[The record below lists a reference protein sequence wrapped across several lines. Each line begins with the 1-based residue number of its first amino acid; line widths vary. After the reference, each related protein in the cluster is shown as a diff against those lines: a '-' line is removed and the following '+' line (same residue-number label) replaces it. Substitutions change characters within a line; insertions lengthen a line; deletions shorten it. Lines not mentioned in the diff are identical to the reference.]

1 MHALNRRVESALD
14 TMSPVHPKAE
24 ATLAPDTRFGRY
36 RVVRCIGVGG
46 MGAVYEAV
54 HDDLE
59 KRVALKTLHPSMA
72 REPEARARFL
82 REGRAASRIRHPN
95 VVEVFDVGQ
104 HDDTLFLVMEHLAG
118 EDLAA
123 LLAREGPLSVE
134 RLVDLL
140 LPVVAA
146 VATAHEEGVVHR
158 DLKPEN
164 IFLAQTRNGAV
175 QPKVLD
181 FGISKVSGVP
191 NAQRITGA
199 SSMIGTPLYMSPEQT
214 QGAAVDGRTD
224 QYALGV
230 ILYECATGRVPYD
243 APELYPLMHAIVLG
257 EHASPRSLRPELP
270 ADFEAVIER
279 AMAREADRRYES
291 MHALGRA
298 LLPFA
303 SRTNRGLWRDVF
315 GAAPTPLQQPAFVA
329 PPTPV
334 PARSASTLLPR
345 VREVCEV
352 TSTLR
357 KTSRLPAITL
367 GVLAAGLVAAAAL
380 LPSRAPAP
388 RASARQRI
396 AAAPAVAV
404 VAPAP
409 VVVAAPAPVV
419 AAPAPV
425 LAAPAAP
432 VVMARPGVAIAARP
446 RASARVDAGVASSS
460 FRLCGGVPCP

>member
-1 MHALNRRVESALD
+1 
-14 TMSPVHPKAE
+14 
-24 ATLAPDTRFGRY
+24 
-36 RVVRCIGVGG
+36 
-46 MGAVYEAV
+46 MGAVYEAI

-59 KRVALKTLHPSMA
+59 KRVAIKTLHPSMA
-72 REPEARARFL
+72 RDPEARARFL

-104 HDDTLFLVMEHLAG
+104 HEDTLFLVMEHLVG

-123 LLAREGPLSVE
+123 LLVRDGPLPVE
-134 RLVDLL
+134 QLVDLA
-140 LPVVAA
+140 LPVIAA

-191 NAQRITGA
+191 AAQRITGA
-199 SSMIGTPLYMSPEQT
+199 ASMVGTPLYMSPEQA
-214 QGAAVDGRTD
+214 QGRALDGRSD

-243 APELYPLMHAIVLG
+243 APDLYPLLHAIVQG
-257 EHASPRSLRPELP
+257 QHASPRSLRADLP

-279 AMAREADRRYES
+279 AMACDADRRYDS
-291 MHALGRA
+291 LHGLGHA

-329 PPTPV
+329 PPVPV
-334 PARSASTLLPR
+334 ATRAAAPTLLPR
-345 VREVCEV
+345 VNEICRI
-352 TSTLR
+352 TRRLR
-357 KTSRLPAITL
+357 KTSRLPAISL
-367 GVLAAGLVAAAAL
+367 ALLAAGLVAAAVL
-380 LPSRAPAP
+380 LPSRAPIV
-388 RASARQRI
+388 RASTRPNATT
-396 AAAPAVAV
+396 PAVV
-404 VAPAP
+404 VAPA
-409 VVVAAPAPVV
+409 VVAVAPAVVALAPAVEAPVV
-419 AAPAPV
+419 AP
-425 LAAPAAP
+425 
-432 VVMARPGVAIAARP
+432 VAIVARP
-446 RASARVDAGVASSS
+446 RVVRSRAVVVRIDAGIAAP

>member
-1 MHALNRRVESALD
+1 MHAANRRVESALD

-123 LLAREGPLSVE
+123 LLGREGPLAVE

-181 FGISKVSGVP
+181 FGISKLTGVP

-257 EHASPRSLRPELP
+257 EHASPRSLRADLP

-279 AMAREADRRYES
+279 AMARDADRRYES

-334 PARSASTLLPR
+334 PARAASTLLPR

-357 KTSRLPAITL
+357 KTSRVPAITL

-388 RASARQRI
+388 GAGARPRI
-396 AAAPAVAV
+396 AAAPAPVVAP
-404 VAPAP
+404 APAP

-419 AAPAPV
+419 APVVVAAPAPV
-425 LAAPAAP
+425 
-432 VVMARPGVAIAARP
+432 VTVRP
-446 RASARVDAGVASSS
+446 RVATAVRPRVSAARVDAGVASSS

>member
-1 MHALNRRVESALD
+1 
-14 TMSPVHPKAE
+14 MSHPSSTPE

-123 LLAREGPLSVE
+123 LIAREGALPVE
-134 RLVDLL
+134 RLVDLV

-181 FGISKVSGVP
+181 FGISKVSGAP
-191 NAQRITGA
+191 NAPRITGA
-199 SSMIGTPLYMSPEQT
+199 SSMIGTPLYMSPEQA
-214 QGAAVDGRTD
+214 QGAAVDGRSD
-224 QYALGV
+224 QYAVGV
-230 ILYECATGRVPYD
+230 ILYECATGHVPFD
-243 APELYPLMHAIVLG
+243 APELYPLLHAIVLG
-257 EHASPRSLRPELP
+257 EHAAPRSLRPELP

-279 AMAREADRRYES
+279 AMARDADRRFES

-329 PPTPV
+329 PAPV
-334 PARSASTLLPR
+334 PAAPTLLPR

-352 TSTLR
+352 TSNLR
-357 KTSRLPAITL
+357 KTSRVPAITL
-367 GVLAAGLVAAAAL
+367 GLLAAALVAAAAL
-380 LPSRAPAP
+380 LPGRAPP
-388 RASARQRI
+388 IRATTRAT
-396 AAAPAVAV
+396 V
-404 VAPAP
+404 VAPAVISP
-409 VVVAAPAPVV
+409 VAPVV
-419 AAPAPV
+419 AAPVVAAPV
-425 LAAPAAP
+425 VAAAPPVAAPPAAPPVTAPAAP
-432 VVMARPGVAIAARP
+432 VEAPPRPVVAVARPAAP
-446 RASARVDAGVASSS
+446 RARVVAAPGST

>member
-1 MHALNRRVESALD
+1 
-14 TMSPVHPKAE
+14 MSHPSSTPE

-123 LLAREGPLSVE
+123 LIAREGPLSVE
-134 RLVDLL
+134 RLVDLI
-140 LPVVAA
+140 LPVIAA

-181 FGISKVSGVP
+181 FGISKVTGAP

-199 SSMIGTPLYMSPEQT
+199 SSMIGTPLYMSPEQA
-214 QGAAVDGRTD
+214 QGAAVDGRSD
-224 QYALGV
+224 QYAIGV
-230 ILYECATGRVPYD
+230 ILFECATGHVPFN
-243 APELYPLMHAIVLG
+243 APELYPLLHAIVLG
-257 EHASPRSLRPELP
+257 QHASPRSLRPELP

-279 AMAREADRRYES
+279 AMARDADRRYES
-291 MHALGRA
+291 LHTLGRA

-303 SRTNRGLWRDVF
+303 SRTNRGLWREVF

-334 PARSASTLLPR
+334 EAGPASTLLPR

-357 KTSRLPAITL
+357 KTSRVPAITL

-380 LPSRAPAP
+380 LPSRTPAP
-388 RASARQRI
+388 GTSDSPTV
-396 AAAPAVAV
+396 AAPAVALAAPAPAPV
-404 VAPAP
+404 AALVAPAPAPAP
-409 VVVAAPAPVV
+409 VVVAPVVVAPAP
-419 AAPAPV
+419 APAV
-425 LAAPAAP
+425 
-432 VVMARPGVAIAARP
+432 RP
-446 RASARVDAGVASSS
+446 RAVTTVRSRVAARADAGAQAP

>member
-1 MHALNRRVESALD
+1 
-14 TMSPVHPKAE
+14 MSHPSSTPE

-123 LLAREGPLSVE
+123 LIAREGPLSVE
-134 RLVDLL
+134 RLVDLI
-140 LPVVAA
+140 LPVIAA

-181 FGISKVSGVP
+181 FGISKVTGAP

-199 SSMIGTPLYMSPEQT
+199 SSMIGTPLYMSPEQA
-214 QGAAVDGRTD
+214 QGAAVDGRSD
-224 QYALGV
+224 QYAIGV
-230 ILYECATGRVPYD
+230 ILFECATGHVPFN
-243 APELYPLMHAIVLG
+243 APELYPLLHAIVLG
-257 EHASPRSLRPELP
+257 QHASPRSLRPELP

-279 AMAREADRRYES
+279 AMARDADRRYES
-291 MHALGRA
+291 LHTLGRA

-334 PARSASTLLPR
+334 EARPASTLLPR

-357 KTSRLPAITL
+357 KTSRVPAITL

-380 LPSRAPAP
+380 LPSRTPAP
-388 RASARQRI
+388 GTSDSPTV
-396 AAAPAVAV
+396 AAPAVALAAPAPAPV
-404 VAPAP
+404 AALVAPAPAPAP
-409 VVVAAPAPVV
+409 VVVAPVVVAPAP
-419 AAPAPV
+419 APAV
-425 LAAPAAP
+425 
-432 VVMARPGVAIAARP
+432 RP
-446 RASARVDAGVASSS
+446 RAVTTVRSRVAVRADAGAQAP

>member
-1 MHALNRRVESALD
+1 
-14 TMSPVHPKAE
+14 MSHPSSTPE

-123 LLAREGPLSVE
+123 LIAREGPLSVE
-134 RLVDLL
+134 RLVDLI
-140 LPVVAA
+140 LPVIAA

-181 FGISKVSGVP
+181 FGISKVTGAP

-199 SSMIGTPLYMSPEQT
+199 SSMIGTPLYMSPEQA
-214 QGAAVDGRTD
+214 QGAAVDGRSD
-224 QYALGV
+224 QYAIGV
-230 ILYECATGRVPYD
+230 ILFECATGHVPFN
-243 APELYPLMHAIVLG
+243 APELYPLLHAIVLG
-257 EHASPRSLRPELP
+257 EHAAPRSLRPELP

-279 AMAREADRRYES
+279 AMARDADRRFES

-303 SRTNRGLWRDVF
+303 SRTNRGLWREVF

-334 PARSASTLLPR
+334 EARPASTLLPR

-357 KTSRLPAITL
+357 KTSRVPAITL

-380 LPSRAPAP
+380 LPSRTPAP
-388 RASARQRI
+388 GTSDSPTV
-396 AAAPAVAV
+396 AAPAVALAAPAPAPV
-404 VAPAP
+404 AALVAPAPAPAP
-409 VVVAAPAPVV
+409 VVVAPVVVAPAP
-419 AAPAPV
+419 APAV
-425 LAAPAAP
+425 
-432 VVMARPGVAIAARP
+432 RP
-446 RASARVDAGVASSS
+446 RAVTTVRSRVAARADAGAQAP

>member
-1 MHALNRRVESALD
+1 
-14 TMSPVHPKAE
+14 MSHPSSTPE

-123 LLAREGPLSVE
+123 LIAREGPLSVE
-134 RLVDLL
+134 RLVDLM
-140 LPVVAA
+140 LPVIAA

-181 FGISKVSGVP
+181 FGISKLTGAP

-199 SSMIGTPLYMSPEQT
+199 SSMIGTPLYMSPEQA
-214 QGAAVDGRTD
+214 QGAAVDGRSD
-224 QYALGV
+224 QYAIGV
-230 ILYECATGRVPYD
+230 ILFECATGHVPFN
-243 APELYPLMHAIVLG
+243 APELYPLLHAIVLG
-257 EHASPRSLRPELP
+257 QHASPRSLRPELP

-279 AMAREADRRYES
+279 AMARDADRRYES
-291 MHALGRA
+291 LHTLGRA

-303 SRTNRGLWRDVF
+303 SRTNRGLWREVF
-315 GAAPTPLQQPAFVA
+315 GAAPTPLQQPAFAA

-334 PARSASTLLPR
+334 EARPASTLLPR

-357 KTSRLPAITL
+357 KTSRVPAITL

-380 LPSRAPAP
+380 LPSRSPAP
-388 RASARQRI
+388 GTSDSPTV
-396 AAAPAVAV
+396 AAPAVAI
-404 VAPAP
+404 AP
-409 VVVAAPAPVV
+409 APAPVV
-419 AAPAPV
+419 APPAPAPAAVVVAPVVLAPAPV
-425 LAAPAAP
+425 PAVRTRAVTAVRTRVAARADAGAPAP
-432 VVMARPGVAIAARP
+432 
-446 RASARVDAGVASSS
+446 

>member
-1 MHALNRRVESALD
+1 
-14 TMSPVHPKAE
+14 MSLPSSTPE

-123 LLAREGPLSVE
+123 LIAREGPLSVE
-134 RLVDLL
+134 RLVDLM
-140 LPVVAA
+140 LPVIAA

-181 FGISKVSGVP
+181 FGISKVTGAP

-199 SSMIGTPLYMSPEQT
+199 SSMIGTPLYMSPEQA
-214 QGAAVDGRTD
+214 QGAAVDGRSD
-224 QYALGV
+224 QYAIGV
-230 ILYECATGRVPYD
+230 ILYECATGRVPFN
-243 APELYPLMHAIVLG
+243 APELYPLLHAIVLG
-257 EHASPRSLRPELP
+257 QHASPRSLRPELP

-279 AMAREADRRYES
+279 AMARDADRRYES
-291 MHALGRA
+291 LHTLGRA

-303 SRTNRGLWRDVF
+303 SRTNRGLWREVF
-315 GAAPTPLQQPAFVA
+315 GAPPTPLQQPAFVA

-334 PARSASTLLPR
+334 VARPASTLLPR

-352 TSTLR
+352 TTTLR
-357 KTSRLPAITL
+357 KTSRVPAITM

-380 LPSRAPAP
+380 LPSRSPAP
-388 RASARQRI
+388 GSSDSPTL
-396 AAAPAVAV
+396 AAPAVAL
-404 VAPAP
+404 APAP
-409 VVVAAPAPVV
+409 APAVPLPAPVV
-419 AAPAPV
+419 AAPVLIAPAV
-425 LAAPAAP
+425 AAPAPAP
-432 VVMARPGVAIAARP
+432 AVRP
-446 RASARVDAGVASSS
+446 RAVTVVRARVAARADAGAPAP

>member
-1 MHALNRRVESALD
+1 
-14 TMSPVHPKAE
+14 MSHPSSTPE

-123 LLAREGPLSVE
+123 LIAREGPLSVE
-134 RLVDLL
+134 RLVDLI
-140 LPVVAA
+140 LPVIAA

-181 FGISKVSGVP
+181 FGISKVTGAP

-199 SSMIGTPLYMSPEQT
+199 SSMIGTPLYMSPEQA
-214 QGAAVDGRTD
+214 QGAAVDGRSD
-224 QYALGV
+224 QYAIGV
-230 ILYECATGRVPYD
+230 ILFECATGHVPFN
-243 APELYPLMHAIVLG
+243 APELYPLLHAIVLG
-257 EHASPRSLRPELP
+257 QHASPRSLRPELP

-279 AMAREADRRYES
+279 AMARDADRRYES
-291 MHALGRA
+291 LHTLGRA

-334 PARSASTLLPR
+334 EARPASTLLPR

-357 KTSRLPAITL
+357 KTSRVPAITL

-380 LPSRAPAP
+380 LPSRTPAP
-388 RASARQRI
+388 GTSDSPTV
-396 AAAPAVAV
+396 AAPAVALAAPAPAPV
-404 VAPAP
+404 AALVAPAPAPAP
-409 VVVAAPAPVV
+409 VVVAPVV
-419 AAPAPV
+419 VAPAPV
-425 LAAPAAP
+425 LA
-432 VVMARPGVAIAARP
+432 VRP
-446 RASARVDAGVASSS
+446 RAVTTVRSRVAVRADAGAQAP

>member
-1 MHALNRRVESALD
+1 
-14 TMSPVHPKAE
+14 MSPVQPQAE

-46 MGAVYEAV
+46 MGAVYEAI

-104 HDDTLFLVMEHLAG
+104 HDDTLFLVMEHLVG

-123 LLAREGPLSVE
+123 LLVREGPLPVE
-134 RLVDLL
+134 RLVDLV
-140 LPVVAA
+140 LPVIAA

-191 NAQRITGA
+191 TAQRITGA
-199 SSMIGTPLYMSPEQT
+199 SSMIGTPLYMSPEQA
-214 QGAAVDGRTD
+214 QGRAIDGRSD

-230 ILYECATGRVPYD
+230 ILYEGATGRVPYD
-243 APELYPLMHAIVLG
+243 APELYPLLHAIVQG
-257 EHASPRSLRPELP
+257 QHAAPRSLRADLP

-279 AMAREADRRYES
+279 AMARDADRRFDS
-291 MHALGRA
+291 LHGLGHA

-329 PPTPV
+329 PPAPV
-334 PARSASTLLPR
+334 AVRATAPTLLPR
-345 VREVCEV
+345 VHEICRV
-352 TSTLR
+352 TRRLR
-357 KTSRLPAITL
+357 KTSRVPAITL
-367 GVLAAGLVAAAAL
+367 GLLAAGLVAAAVL
-380 LPSRAPAP
+380 LPARAPVV
-388 RASARQRI
+388 RASARPNST
-396 AAAPAVAV
+396 APAVVTSAV
-404 VAPAP
+404 VTPAVVTPAMVTPAMVTPVVEAP
-409 VVVAAPAPVV
+409 VVTPVVARVAPVV
-419 AAPAPV
+419 RLRV
-425 LAAPAAP
+425 AP
-432 VVMARPGVAIAARP
+432 VVRP
-446 RASARVDAGVASSS
+446 RAVAARVDAGLAAP